1 MSNYLTQQFDDP
13 NFNYPYAQAL
23 RGEVNSAHCGIFI
36 PQSQIEKANWR
47 KPIVPKELIEYAYNS
62 GQTEV
67 GLLLTQPRMV
77 ITPISELGAFDR
89 TASQKEGRLVAIGG
103 GWQREYKQDE
113 NIGNF
118 QIYLIILLDDT
129 NQPLHDVPLRL
140 VTKGAFQA
148 TLSEQWQK
156 SCTQIAK
163 LRARASQIAYR
174 PQNRIFNALCVFIP
188 HIERRLVGNKTKSPA
203 CYVSGYLE
211 ANANNWL
218 EFFLGSDQHL
228 ADWTIETLNP
238 TLELTTATQYILET
252 SSLGGLGAV
261 NTLPTAIDTP
271 PAIDI
276 EARTVEMLDDQIPF

>member
-13 NFNYPYAQAL
+13 NFNYPYAQPL
-23 RGEVNSAHCGIFI
+23 RGEVNPAHCGIFI

-47 KPIVPKELIEYAYNS
+47 KDIAPEELIQYTYNS
-62 GQTEV
+62 GQTED

-77 ITPISELGAFDR
+77 ITPISELGAFNR
-89 TASQKEGRLVAIGG
+89 TASQQEGRLVAIEG
-103 GWQREYKQDE
+103 GWQREYKEVD

-118 QIYLIILLDDT
+118 QVYLIILLDDT

-140 VTKGAFQA
+140 ITKGAFQA

-163 LRARASQIAYR
+163 LRARAGRIAYR
-174 PQNRIFNALCVFIP
+174 PQNRVFSALCVFIP
-188 HIERRLVGNKTKSPA
+188 QIERRLVGSKAKSPA
-203 CYVSGYLE
+203 CYISGYLE
-211 ANANNWL
+211 ANAGNWL
-218 EFFLGSDQHL
+218 EFFLGKDQYL

-238 TLELTTATQYILET
+238 TLELTSATQHILET
-252 SSLGGLGAV
+252 SPLGQLEV
-261 NTLPTAIDTP
+261 PSLPTVDTP

-276 EARTVEMLDDQIPF
+276 EARAVEMLDDQIPF